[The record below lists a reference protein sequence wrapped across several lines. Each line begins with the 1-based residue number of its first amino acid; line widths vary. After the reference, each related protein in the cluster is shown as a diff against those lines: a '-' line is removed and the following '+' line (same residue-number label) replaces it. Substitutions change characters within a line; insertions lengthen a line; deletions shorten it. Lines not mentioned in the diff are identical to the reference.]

1 MRAAIDL
8 TITGDFGSSRNSP
21 YTGWQRRVGAKRAA
35 TRIRLQEQHR
45 GTTMTDGAAL
55 ADEDS
60 DFARHPLRRVGL
72 RCIPVLMISYIV
84 SYIDRVNVGFA
95 AITASKD
102 LGMSPAV
109 FGLGAGL
116 FFLAYLIFE
125 TPSNYLMEKIGARI
139 WLARIMIC
147 CGLVAG
153 AMFFVNSVT
162 TFYIAR
168 FALGAV
174 EAGLFP
180 GVMLYLTYWFPRSY
194 RARYISLFAIG
205 IPLASVF
212 GAPIS
217 GLLLGLDGVLGFKG
231 WQWLYILEAVPAILL
246 GIIIWFHLTD
256 TPADAAWLRPEE
268 RAWIQRTL
276 QRERAAHPEQGPKM
290 TLVQSL
296 RLLADKRVIVLSLVF
311 FGTGVP
317 SYGLALWLPQIVKSF
332 GLSNVETGFVSA
344 IPFLCGTVAMV
355 YWARHSDATLERT
368 WHTAAAGIV
377 AAIGMIACF
386 WISSPVW
393 TMVALSVSAAGTFA
407 VKGPLLSGISESF
420 SDKTAAVGI
429 AMVVSIGNLSG
440 FAAPWMIGV
449 IKQATGAFPPALLAV
464 GLCAL
469 LGGLAMFL
477 QPRLKAAPQLA

>member
-1 MRAAIDL
+1 MSD
-8 TITGDFGSSRNSP
+8 
-21 YTGWQRRVGAKRAA
+21 
-35 TRIRLQEQHR
+35 H
-45 GTTMTDGAAL
+45 AAL
-55 ADEDS
+55 PDENS
-60 DFARHPLRRVGL
+60 EFARTLLRRVGL
-72 RCIPVLMISYIV
+72 RCVPVLVV
-84 SYIDRVNVGFA
+84 SYIISYVDRVNVGFA

-109 FGLGAGL
+109 FGFGAGL

-139 WLARIMIC
+139 WLGRIMVC

-168 FALGAV
+168 FALGTV

-194 RARYISLFAIG
+194 RARYVSLFAIG

-231 WQWLYILEAVPAILL
+231 WQWLYLLEAVPAILL
-246 GIIIWFHLTD
+246 GVIIWFHLTD
-256 TPADAAWLRPEE
+256 GPAQATWLKPEE
-268 RAWIQRTL
+268 RDWIQRTL
-276 QRERAAHPEQGPKM
+276 ARERAQHPEQGPKM
-290 TLVQSL
+290 TLLQSM
-296 RLLADKRVIVLSLVF
+296 RLLADRRVIVLSLVF

-344 IPFLCGTVAMV
+344 IPFLCGAIAMV
-355 YWARHSDATLERT
+355 VWARHSDKTLERT
-368 WHTAAAGIV
+368 WHTAVAGIV
-377 AAIGMIACF
+377 AAAGMMACF
-386 WISSPVW
+386 WIVSPVL
-393 TMVALSVSAAGTFA
+393 TLVALSVSAIGTFA

-449 IKQATGAFPPALLAV
+449 IKQATGMFPPALLAV
-464 GLCAL
+464 GICAL
-469 LGGLAMFL
+469 IGGLAMFL
-477 QPRLKAAPQLA
+477 QPRLKTVTATA